1 MMEEKK
7 ENLKKE
13 SKTVTLSKKSVIAI
27 AVIVISIIAIMAVI
41 LIVKNNNDGTD
52 KNLAKSESIEEKSS
66 VKNGEQEDKSNVK
79 SNLNGADSKKETKQV
94 VLNDVLTINDYCEIQ
109 IKSQRFANTIE
120 PPKPTGYYTYYSA
133 DKNDY
138 TYFDLQLDIKNLQNN
153 AVEQDSLATVK
164 LVYNG
169 KYEYSCFQITE
180 DTDGGNFETFPNL
193 YSIDPLKTLKYH
205 FLSEVPVEVQ
215 NDTTKSL
222 SVIIKSNG
230 EKFEYKIR

>member
-1 MMEEKK
+1 MEKK
-7 ENLKKE
+7 KEKLEKK
-13 SKTVTLSKKSVIAI
+13 SKTVTFSMKGVIAI
-27 AVIVISIIAIMAVI
+27 AVIFVSIIAIMAVI
-41 LIVKNNNDGTD
+41 LIVKNNSDKTD
-52 KNLAKSESIEEKSS
+52 KISAKSESVEEKFY
-66 VKNGEQEDKSNVK
+66 VKNGGQEDKATVK
-79 SNLNGADSKKETKQV
+79 NNLDGSDSKKETKQV

-109 IKSQRFANTIE
+109 IKNHRFANTIE
-120 PPKPTGYYTYYSA
+120 PPKPTGYYTYYA
-133 DKNDY
+133 AKTNDN
-138 TYFDLQLDIKNLQNN
+138 TYFDLQLDIKNLQNI
-153 AVEQDSLATVK
+153 AVKQDSLASVK
-164 LVYNG
+164 LVFDG

-205 FLSEVPVEVQ
+205 FLSEVPIEVQ